1 MNKEDPIIKKL
12 AQLAR
17 KEVLAGT
24 ESYEA
29 FVVHHL
35 YRNGL
40 LGGPLTIDTGSLT
53 HTSNYT
59 ATNEGHERVCFWLY
73 THGIVR
79 RRLDRG
85 IVYYKLSLQ
94 FRSMVNFH
102 TLEDE
107 PVEEV
112 KFDYDCVPNRELAV
126 LIRSTLL
133 MDSTDDLELSICH
146 TLYHRAPYPITTVHP
161 GTISTIREALISPGK
176 VIEDIALSKAVTNL
190 MQRGV
195 ITMQI
200 YAGRE
205 YYYLSLE
212 MMTLMSHIYRD

>member
-1 MNKEDPIIKKL
+1 MNKESPIVKKL

-17 KEVLAGT
+17 KEGFTGT
-24 ESYEA
+24 ETYEA
-29 FVVHHL
+29 YVVQHL

-40 LGGPLTIDTGSLT
+40 LSGPLTVDTGSLT
-53 HTSNYT
+53 HRSCYT
-59 ATNEGHERVCFWLY
+59 ASEEEHHRVCMEL
-73 THGIVR
+73 TEQGILR
-79 RRLDRG
+79 KRLNRG
-85 IVYYKLSLQ
+85 IVYFKLSLQ

-107 PVEEV
+107 PAEDSP
-112 KFDYDCVPNRELAV
+112 FDFNCVPNRELAV
-126 LIRSTLL
+126 LIRSTLVV
-133 MDSTDDLELSICH
+133 DSTNDLELSICH

-161 GTISTIREALISPGK
+161 GTISTIREALISTWT
-176 VIEDIALSKAVTNL
+176 VVEDADLSKAVTNL